1 MDNYLQHWGVKGMKW
16 GVRRYQNKD
25 GTLTAAGKKR
35 YQKKFEKEVKKNWM
49 KTYSRS
55 SDEFNRKLDN
65 INEKYKDDDFREG
78 YSTKRGRQYINEISS
93 SWKNIYAKNLRED
106 FGDSPVYGKKWV
118 ETAPLMDM
126 YAEYL
131 E

>member
-25 GTLTAAGKKR
+25 GTLTEAGKKR
-35 YQKKFEKEVKKNWM
+35 YQKKFEKDVKKNWM

-55 SDEFNRKLDN
+55 SDEFNRKLDS

-78 YSTKRGRQYINEISS
+78 YSTKR
-93 SWKNIYAKNLRED
+93 
-106 FGDSPVYGKKWV
+106 
-118 ETAPLMDM
+118 
-126 YAEYL
+126 
-131 E
+131 